1 MLFSRLLSTM
11 ATRQN
16 KKPAPVTFD
25 LSLDLL
31 AKIEVCRKELDAE
44 SASEVIRAALDQFD
58 FAGCQ
63 PEVVPH
69 RQISVRLSAEQ
80 RANLKRF
87 ARVKG
92 VSVGELLR
100 MAVEAMSTPKPK
112 KKKVATKKKK
122 TAAKKKT
129 GRR

>member
-1 MLFSRLLSTM
+1 M
-11 ATRQN
+11 ATRQI
-16 KKPAPVTFD
+16 KKPTPVTFD

-31 AKIEVCRKELDAE
+31 AKIEVCRKDQEVE
-44 SASEVIRAALDQFD
+44 TASEVIRRALDQFD

-63 PEVVPH
+63 PEVIPH

-100 MAVEAMSTPKPK
+100 MAVEAMPTTKPKAK
-112 KKKVATKKKK
+112 KKKPVAKKKK
-122 TAAKKKT
+122 AV
-129 GRR
+129 RRK

>member
-1 MLFSRLLSTM
+1 MPSR
-11 ATRQN
+11 QI

-31 AKIEVCRKELDAE
+31 AKIEVCRKGLEAE
-44 SASEVIRAALDQFD
+44 TTSDVIRAALDQFD

-63 PEVVPH
+63 PEVIPH
-69 RQISVRLSAEQ
+69 RQISVRLNAEQ

-87 ARVKG
+87 SRVKG

-100 MAVEAMSTPKPK
+100 MAVESMPAPKAK
-112 KKKVATKKKK
+112 KKKPVAKKKK
-122 TAAKKKT
+122 TV
-129 GRR
+129 RRK

>member
-1 MLFSRLLSTM
+1 MPSR
-11 ATRQN
+11 QI

-31 AKIEVCRKELDAE
+31 AKIEVCRKDLEAE
-44 SASEVIRAALDQFD
+44 TTSDVIRVALDQFD

-63 PEVVPH
+63 PEVIPH
-69 RQISVRLSAEQ
+69 RQISVRLNLEQ

-100 MAVEAMSTPKPK
+100 MAVESMPAPKPK
-112 KKKVATKKKK
+112 AKQKKPIAKKKK
-122 TAAKKKT
+122 TD
-129 GRR
+129 RRK